1 MRLLP
6 HPDRLRRPI
15 GRARARGVALVA
27 VLLLV
32 AGLIAI
38 ATAVV
43 TLSVGQQRAAQRA
56 FEADARRELLD
67 GALRVAL
74 AEIAFGKPE
83 GPFWHPRQPR
93 TVSVAGKH
101 VEVTLEREGGR
112 IDLNTADEKYLVAA
126 LVVSG
131 MAESEARTGAAR
143 IRDWIDSDDN
153 ASPNNGAER
162 DEYRQAKVSYEP
174 RNAQMEAI
182 NEVRQVLGLH
192 GLTDASIDAF
202 TVYSQ
207 QLEPALSEAPS
218 AARAALDWLAASAG
232 SGGVNAT
239 VMPTQLPNANDPVS
253 YAGSVIRL
261 HACEEGKQDSC
272 RLVIVRLTGSGRQ
285 PWLILEWR

>member
-6 HPDRLRRPI
+6 RPDRRQPPV
-15 GRARARGVALVA
+15 GRARPRGVALVA

-43 TLSVGQQRAAQRA
+43 TLSVSQQRAAQRA

-93 TVSVAGKH
+93 TVSVAGKR

-112 IDLNTADEKYLVAA
+112 IDLNTADEKYLVAV
-126 LVVSG
+126 LVTAG
-131 MAESEARTGAAR
+131 MTEIEARTGAAR
-143 IRDWIDSDDN
+143 IRDWVDSDDK
-153 ASPNNGAER
+153 ASPNGAER
-162 DEYRQAKVSYEP
+162 DDYRQAKVPYEP
-174 RNAQMEAI
+174 RNAPMETV
-182 NEVRQVLGLH
+182 NEVRQVMGLH
-192 GLTDASIDAF
+192 SLSDASLDAF

-207 QLEPALSEAPS
+207 QLEPATSEAPL

-232 SGGVNAT
+232 NGGMSASAL
-239 VMPTQLPNANDPVS
+239 PDQPPNASDPVS
-253 YAGSVIRL
+253 YAGSVVRL
-261 HACEEGKQDSC
+261 RACEETKNSAC
-272 RLVIVRLTGSGRQ
+272 RIVIARVTGSARQ
-285 PWLILEWR
+285 PWLMLQWR